1 MAVLGLVALPADLLV
16 VAVPLSPSLP
26 GCRNAP
32 VWTQLEGRER
42 SQFEQLLDAV
52 EDVAGY
58 LERIAA
64 ALEKTPEAEKG
75 RKAGGDG

>member
-1 MAVLGLVALPADLLV
+1 MP
-16 VAVPLSPSLP
+16 SPSLP

-32 VWTQLEGRER
+32 MWTQLEGRER

-64 ALEKTPEAEKG
+64 SLERSVLVLGGHRSDGEATRGEKG
-75 RKAGGDG
+75 